1 MRSSTCIPLRSCKSS
16 DQLVDFTANY
26 ADATAGARKSITNT
40 RHEFPKP
47 GNDQA
52 LQSWFVNWRTSS
64 DWLRPLHW
72 MPADRAGEAELTTG
86 QGRALSG
93 HRTERSYG
101 GYAKITM
108 ERALAATRK
117 RHAHRLVNE
126 KAHPFRMTGRM
137 SFRMKLRP
145 MTKLLP
151 NALAHFN

>member
-1 MRSSTCIPLRSCKSS
+1 
-16 DQLVDFTANY
+16 
-26 ADATAGARKSITNT
+26 
-40 RHEFPKP
+40 
-47 GNDQA
+47 
-52 LQSWFVNWRTSS
+52 
-64 DWLRPLHW
+64 

-126 KAHPFRMTGRM
+126 KAHPFRMTGRR

>member
-26 ADATAGARKSITNT
+26 ADATAGARKSISPLTNT

-117 RHAHRLVNE
+117 RHAHRLANE
-126 KAHPFRMTGRM
+126 NGTSVQNDGQKVVQNEAQTDD
-137 SFRMKLRP
+137 K
-145 MTKLLP
+145 
-151 NALAHFN
+151 ALA